1 MTKIKY
7 LTVFELVTSAL
18 LTFDNCSIY
27 FQRLGIS
34 VAFKCTELHIT
45 QQAVLYIWMTF
56 YFNIASQSNPFEDI
70 LSDSRGSRFK

>member
-45 QQAVLYIWMTF
+45 QQAVLYI
-56 YFNIASQSNPFEDI
+56 
-70 LSDSRGSRFK
+70 